1 MFNLGWTEVVIVIGV
16 AVLIFGPKKIPE
28 LGNALGKTLRGFKD
42 EMKGEGDENA
52 EVDLYEDAED
62 ADVYR

>member
-1 MFNLGWTEVVIVIGV
+1 MFNLGWTEVVLVIGV

-28 LGNALGKTLRGFKD
+28 LGSALGKTLRSFK
-42 EMKGEGDENA
+42 E
-52 EVDLYEDAED
+52 EVSQAPDDAAIDTYEDAED

>member
-28 LGNALGKTLRGFKD
+28 LGSALGKTLKGFKA

-52 EVDLYEDAED
+52 DVELYEDAED